1 MATAAAPYDFTQDWF
16 SKHIPVWNTLLK
28 SVAPRKFLEI
38 GSYEGR
44 SACYVIDRFSAEAA
58 LDIHCIDT
66 WEGGIEHD
74 KAAMGD
80 VERRFDA
87 NIALACRRA
96 AHPARVTKHKQLSHV
111 ALAELMTTG
120 HALSFD
126 VVYIDGSHQAPDV
139 LADAVLSFH
148 LLRVEGLMIFDDYLW
163 SEDRAGKQDAYGMPK
178 PAIDAFL
185 NIHQRKMVVAEN
197 APLSQLYV
205 KKNAA

>member
-1 MATAAAPYDFTQDWF
+1 MPATPAYDFTQDWF
-16 SKHIPVWNTLLK
+16 SKHVPVWNKLLP
-28 SVAPRKFLEI
+28 SFAPRKYLEI

-44 SACYVIDRFSAEAA
+44 SACYIIDRFSADAS

-66 WEGGIEHD
+66 WEGGVEHG
-74 KAAMGD
+74 KVAMGD

-87 NIALACRRA
+87 NIALARQSA
-96 AHPARVTKHKQLSHV
+96 KHPAHVTKHKKRSHV

-139 LADAVLSFH
+139 LADAVLSFP
-148 LLRVEGLMIFDDYLW
+148 LLRVDGLMIFDDYLW
-163 SEDRAGKQDAYGMPK
+163 SEDRAGKQDAFGMPK

-185 NIHQRKMVVAEN
+185 NIYQRKMLIAEN